1 MNLSPAFCILF
12 YRNKQK
18 YWRDGTPTKPG
29 EVVLHRQLVR
39 PPEHPGGGGRLP
51 DVVISQDAAPG
62 NLHVL
67 VELPAVE
74 IIPSSNT
81 LTALFSHTFPLSLSP
96 SPRGRRYLSR
106 GTWGRGRRDEWSPE
120 SRGHC
125 PRNPVFPQHSKPG
138 GAFFIDKLGLRL
150 LFRKTTEHH
159 NICYIH
165 IYYICM

>member
-81 LTALFSHTFPLSLSP
+81 LTALFSHTFPLSLPHLVEDDTCPAGPEVVEEGMSEAQSLVVIVPGTQSSP
-96 SPRGRRYLSR
+96 NIVNLAGLS
-106 GTWGRGRRDEWSPE
+106 
-120 SRGHC
+120 
-125 PRNPVFPQHSKPG
+125 
-138 GAFFIDKLGLRL
+138 L
-150 LFRKTTEHH
+150 LTSWD
-159 NICYIH
+159 
-165 IYYICM
+165 